1 MRRIIKY
8 MIYDMIY
15 SFTGAM
21 AVIFVLSII
30 SNCIE
35 NHDVIYVVA
44 LPVPITSLIY
54 CIETMYDV
62 RNGKKL

>member
-8 MIYDMIY
+8 MIYA
-15 SFTGAM
+15 FTGAM

-30 SNCIE
+30 LNFIE

>member
-1 MRRIIKY
+1 MRKMIKY
-8 MIYDMIY
+8 MIYA
-15 SFTGAM
+15 FTGAM
-21 AVIFVLSII
+21 SVIFVLSII

-35 NHDVIYVVA
+35 NHDVIYVIA

>member
-1 MRRIIKY
+1 MRKIIKY
-8 MIYDMIY
+8 MIYAFI
-15 SFTGAM
+15 GAM
-21 AVIFVLSII
+21 SVIFVLSII

-35 NHDVIYVVA
+35 NHDVIYVIA

>member
-1 MRRIIKY
+1 MRKIIKY
-8 MIYDMIY
+8 MIYAFI
-15 SFTGAM
+15 GAM
-21 AVIFVLSII
+21 SVIFVLSII
-30 SNCIE
+30 SKCIE
-35 NHDVIYVVA
+35 NHDVIYVIA

>member
-1 MRRIIKY
+1 MRKIIKY
-8 MIYDMIY
+8 MIYAFI
-15 SFTGAM
+15 GAM
-21 AVIFVLSII
+21 SAIFVLSII

>member
-1 MRRIIKY
+1 MRKIIKY
-8 MIYDMIY
+8 MIYAFI
-15 SFTGAM
+15 GAM
-21 AVIFVLSII
+21 SAIFVLSII

-35 NHDVIYVVA
+35 NHDVIYVIA

-54 CIETMYDV
+54 CIETMYSV